1 MLDRS
6 GRVAL
11 KKIGLQLL
19 ACGVAL
25 WALTT
30 TTTTQ
35 AQTLERTTSAVLNL
49 DSALTPVAA
58 RYAVTVVPPPSAK
71 THDKP
76 KTHTWY
82 FYRDAQRIA
91 LLKGNVDEIWY
102 RDGQQRISFERVFHE
117 DERVVDY
124 STGELQTLRVIVHW
138 AELSSFVHP
147 DELRQLKLNSKH
159 GAGNA
164 TLLHLSGVVGQERL
178 AVDWLPAL
186 QLPKRITRQ
195 DKSGFKVR
203 MELVES
209 AEPAPHAWP
218 PPGAK
223 SADYLHLDAADFG
236 DMGYDPVVRK
246 SEALDVRLGWR
257 AAHAHE

>member
-1 MLDRS
+1 M
-6 GRVAL
+6 
-11 KKIGLQLL
+11 
-19 ACGVAL
+19 
-25 WALTT
+25 
-30 TTTTQ
+30 
-35 AQTLERTTSAVLNL
+35 NL

-71 THDKP
+71 THEKP

-159 GAGNA
+159 GAGDA

-203 MELVES
+203 MELLES

-218 PPGAK
+218 RPGAK

-236 DMGYDPVVRK
+236 DMSYDPVVRK

>member
-1 MLDRS
+1 MLDRT
-6 GRVAL
+6 RLVVL
-11 KKIGLQLL
+11 KIPCLKLL
-19 ACGVAL
+19 ACGVAI
-25 WALTT
+25 WAV

-35 AQTLERTTSAVLNL
+35 AQNLQRTTSPALNL
-49 DSALTPVAA
+49 DSAFTPVAA
-58 RYAVTVVPPPSAK
+58 RYVVTVVSPLSAK
-71 THDKP
+71 THEKP

-82 FYRDAQRIA
+82 FYREAQRIA

-124 STGELQTLRVIVHW
+124 STGELQTLRVIVNW

-147 DELRQLKLNSKH
+147 DELRHLKLKSKH
-159 GAGNA
+159 GAGNT
-164 TLLHLSGVVGQERL
+164 TLLQLSGVVGQDRL
-178 AVDWLPAL
+178 AIDWLPEL

-203 MELVES
+203 MDLVES
-209 AEPAPHAWP
+209 AEPAHHAWP
-218 PPGAK
+218 RPGAK

-236 DMGYDPVVRK
+236 DMSYDPVVRK

>member
-25 WALTT
+25 WALTS
-30 TTTTQ
+30 TTQ

-209 AEPAPHAWP
+209 AEPAPHPWP
-218 PPGAK
+218 RPGAK